1 MITVLK
7 EIKQLLEGISSELKK
22 PTAVT
27 VDSKKYS
34 HTSVFY
40 ILTDKKIPPSKYDKG
55 WSNLFPEPKKGM
67 LLWSYVKHFNS
78 SSKLTIESDVN
89 LLADFDDIG

>member
-40 ILTDKKIPPSKYDKG
+40 ILTDKKNP
-55 WSNLFPEPKKGM
+55 
-67 LLWSYVKHFNS
+67 
-78 SSKLTIESDVN
+78 TIQ
-89 LLADFDDIG
+89 I